1 MKRFV
6 TIISAILLLGA
17 TLWVGSPFV
26 EAAYAKPHAKH
37 HKAHKAP
44 RHKHHRTGAGA

>member
-1 MKRFV
+1 MKRLV
-6 TIISAILLLGA
+6 TIISTILLLGA
-17 TLWVGSPFV
+17 SLLAGSPFV
-26 EAAYAKPHAKH
+26 EAANAKPHAKH